1 MRVLYHLWLS
11 SFSRK
16 VRIALAEK
24 KLEFTLEVEQVWE
37 RRREFLAMNPAG
49 QVPVLVEE
57 DGTAIADSDAICEY
71 LDETYPEPP
80 LIGETPLQRAEVRR
94 LAAWFDTKFQREV
107 SANLVGEKVLK
118 KFLNLGEPDS
128 NTIRAGLANVH
139 YHLDYIGYLMERRD
153 WLAGDRFSLA
163 DIAAAAHL
171 SAVDYLGDVPW
182 KEHPPAKDWY
192 ARVKSRPSFR
202 PLLADH
208 IPGLPPP
215 KHYADPDF

>member
-153 WLAGDRFSLA
+153 WLAGGRFSLA

>member
-153 WLAGDRFSLA
+153 WLAGGRFSLA

-182 KEHPPAKDWY
+182 KEHRPAKDWY